1 MPEHA
6 PATGA
11 DEVVPEADD
20 RSQALT
26 DRDASLSEDD
36 LKSLAKLARGVG
48 RIRLVLTIAASGTV
62 EEVGIQTTD
71 VPPELEREVTR
82 RLYAIPFLPAV
93 RLGNTTR
100 SQFILELEP

>member
-1 MPEHA
+1 MSDSEDQS
-6 PATGA
+6 PAL
-11 DEVVPEADD
+11 P
-20 RSQALT
+20 

-36 LKSLAKLARGVG
+36 LKSLSKLARGVG
-48 RIRLVLTIAASGTV
+48 RIRLVLTIAPSGAV

-71 VPPELEREVTR
+71 VPPDLEREVTR
-82 RLYAIPFLPAV
+82 RLYSMPFLPAV